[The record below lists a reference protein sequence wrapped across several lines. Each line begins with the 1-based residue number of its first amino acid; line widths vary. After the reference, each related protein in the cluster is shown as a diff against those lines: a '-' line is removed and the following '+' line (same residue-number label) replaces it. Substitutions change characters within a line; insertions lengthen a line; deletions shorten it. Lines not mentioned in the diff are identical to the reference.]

1 MIRTLHTFGWLIC
14 VIYSIIPGY
23 WLLIHPRAEYWR
35 GQRSPYRVLLPLWAG
50 MFVLVL
56 GITVPFRKLTVY
68 HTAWSWLPAA
78 ALFAVGIWLYKTG
91 SVHFSLQR
99 LQGVPEL
106 SREHT
111 NQQLVTSGIRARI
124 RHPIYLA
131 HFSEMLAWTI
141 GTGLVV
147 CVVLSAMAILGGIF
161 LIRAEDAELEQ
172 RFGDPYRRY
181 RTKVP
186 ALLPRFAKL
195 RARL

>member
-1 MIRTLHTFGWLIC
+1 MVRTLHIFGWLIC
-14 VIYSIIPGY
+14 VVYSIIPGY
-23 WLLIHPRAEYWR
+23 WLLIHPHAEYWR
-35 GQRSPYRVLLPLWAG
+35 AQRSPYRVLLPLWAG
-50 MFVLVL
+50 MFVVVL
-56 GITVPFRKLTVY
+56 GITAPFRKLTVY

-91 SVHFSLQR
+91 SVQFSLQR

-106 SREHT
+106 RREHT

-147 CVVLSAMAILGGIF
+147 CVVLSALSILGGIF

-172 RFGDPYRRY
+172 RFGDPYRQY
-181 RTKVP
+181 RKSVP
-186 ALLPRFAKL
+186 ALFPRL
-195 RARL
+195 GTPRPRL

>member
-1 MIRTLHTFGWLIC
+1 VHIFGWLIC

-23 WLLIHPRAEYWR
+23 WLLIHPHADYWR
-35 GQRSPYRVLLPLWAG
+35 AQRSPYRMLLPLWAG

-56 GITVPFRKLTVY
+56 GITAPFRKLTIY
-68 HTAWSWLPAA
+68 DTAWSWLPAA
-78 ALFAVGIWLYKTG
+78 SLFAIGIWLYKTG
-91 SVHFSLQR
+91 SAHFSLQR
-99 LQGVPEL
+99 LQGIPEL

-147 CVVLSAMAILGGIF
+147 CLVLSALAILGGIF

-172 RFGDPYRRY
+172 RFGDAYRQYRRS
-181 RTKVP
+181 VP
-186 ALLPRFAKL
+186 ALFPRLGAPSP
-195 RARL
+195 RL